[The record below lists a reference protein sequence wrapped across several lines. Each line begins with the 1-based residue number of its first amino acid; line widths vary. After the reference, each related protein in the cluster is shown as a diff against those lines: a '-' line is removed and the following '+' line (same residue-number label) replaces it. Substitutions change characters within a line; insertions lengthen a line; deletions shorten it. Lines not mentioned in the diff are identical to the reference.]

1 MMAWLDRR
9 FRLAENRTSVRT
21 EVLAGC
27 TTFLT
32 MAYIVFVNPVILGA
46 AGMDR
51 GAVMVATCLGSAF
64 ATALMGFLT
73 NYPVAL
79 APAMGHNAFFAFTVC
94 GAMGFTWPQALAA
107 NLVSGSLFTLLV
119 LLGAS
124 RAFVDVVPRS
134 LQHAIAVGIGLLLAM
149 IGLQWGGLVKGDPAT
164 LVTLGD
170 LGSAPVLVSTVG
182 FLVMSALWVR
192 KVGGAILLGMLAAL
206 AVALVSGVA
215 RFEGVVSR
223 PPSLAPTFLA
233 FDFSTAA
240 RGWVEFA
247 AVVFVLLF
255 LDVFDTVGT
264 LLGVATQGGFLRNG
278 RLERVNEAFFSD
290 AVGTVAGVCLGT
302 STVSSYVESGA
313 GISQGGRTGLTAI
326 VVALL
331 FLAAVFFSPLV
342 QTMSAAVP
350 TEGGLVL
357 YPVIAPALLLVAV
370 FMMQGVRHVA
380 WDDLTE
386 AIPAFLTLVIM
397 PLTFSITEGIAF
409 GFLGYAA
416 LKAVAGRARE
426 VPRLLWPLA
435 ALFLLFLGVRTRLA
449 G

>member
-1 MMAWLDRR
+1 MKAWLERR
-9 FRLAENRTSVRT
+9 FRLAEHGTGVRT

-32 MAYIVFVNPVILGA
+32 MAYVVFVNPVILGA

-51 GAVMVATCLGSAF
+51 GAVMVATCLGSAV
-64 ATALMGFLT
+64 ATVLMGSLA

-107 NLVSGSLFTLLV
+107 NLLSGSIFTLLV

-124 RAFVDVVPRS
+124 RAFVDVVPDS
-134 LQHAIAVGIGLLLAM
+134 LKHAIAVGIGLLLAM
-149 IGLQWGGLVKGDPAT
+149 VGLQWGGFVKGDPAT

-182 FLVMSALWVR
+182 FLSMAALWVR
-192 KVGGAILLGMLAAL
+192 RVRGAILLGMLAAL
-206 AVALVSGVA
+206 AVALPCGIAKV
-215 RFEGVVSR
+215 EGVVSL

-233 FDFSTAA
+233 FDFSTPA
-240 RGWVEFA
+240 RGWIDFG

-264 LLGVATQGGFLRNG
+264 LLGVATQGGLLRNG
-278 RLERVNEAFFSD
+278 RLERVNEAFLSD
-290 AVGTVAGVCLGT
+290 AVGTVAGVCFGT
-302 STVSSYVESGA
+302 STVTSYVESGA
-313 GISQGGRTGLTAI
+313 GIAQGGRTGLTAL

-331 FLAAVFFSPLV
+331 FLGALFLAPLV

-386 AIPAFLTLVIM
+386 AIPAFLTLVMM

-409 GFLGYAA
+409 GFLGYAV

-426 VPRLLWPLA
+426 VPPLLWPLG
-435 ALFLLFLGVRTRLA
+435 ALFLLLLGVRTRLA